1 MGEIGIDRKEYLYDL
16 TNCDLLLIERGYDR
30 RHRQLWSSTRWST
43 FYVMSAFQGSEQMAK
58 NGIYSPSDLIK
69 FPWEKEKVVISKEDQ
84 EQLMREIEAYQAMS
98 KPQQ

>member
-30 RHRQLWSSTRWST
+30 RHRQIWSSTRWST

-69 FPWEKEKVVISKEDQ
+69 FPWEKEKVAISKEDQ

-98 KPQQ
+98 KPRQ